1 MSSMMKRVLITGGC
15 GFIGLH
21 LARRL
26 ASEARTEVV
35 LVDNF
40 VRGRRDEDLS
50 ALLELS
56 NVTLIEGDLTDPLTL
71 KKLGD
76 GYDEVYHLAAIL
88 GVRNVIDRPH
98 EVLRINAVA
107 TLNLLDWYVR
117 GGGKR
122 LLFSST
128 SEVYAWAMGMTT
140 IPIPTPEA
148 VPLVM
153 TDLDA
158 PRSTYAGSKIFG
170 ELSVRQYC
178 NKFQKPYVIVRYHN
192 VYGPRMGNEHV
203 IPQLY
208 ARVRDGQNPLT
219 VYSADHRRAFCYV
232 SDAIDATVLAMRTPQ
247 AHGMTINVGN
257 DNEEVS
263 IDELAR
269 KLIACAGINRDIKP
283 EHDAADPI
291 QRRCPDESVA
301 RKALGY
307 SPKVSLEDGLT
318 LTLEWYG
325 KEYDKRNH

>member
-1 MSSMMKRVLITGGC
+1 MKRVLITGGC
-15 GFIGLH
+15 GFVGLH

-26 ASEARTEVV
+26 SAEAGIEIT

-40 VRGRRDEDLS
+40 MRGKRDKGLEMLLDLPNVRM
-50 ALLELS
+50 
-56 NVTLIEGDLTDPLTL
+56 VEGDLTEQGTFESLDA
-71 KKLGD
+71 
-76 GYDEVYHLAAIL
+76 GYDEIYHLAAIL

-128 SEVYAWAMGMTT
+128 SEVYAWAKGVVE
-140 IPIPTPEA
+140 IPIPTPETI
-148 VPLVM
+148 PLVL

-158 PRSTYAGSKIFG
+158 PRITYAGSKIFC

-178 NKFQKPYVIVRYHN
+178 NKFEKPYAIVRYHN
-192 VYGPRMGNEHV
+192 VYGPRMGHEHV

-208 ARVRDGQNPLT
+208 YRARDGQNPLV

-232 SDAIDATVLAMRTPQ
+232 SDAVEATVLSMRTPGAQ
-247 AHGMTINVGN
+247 RKTINIGN

-263 IDELAR
+263 ISELAT
-269 KLIACAGINRDIKP
+269 KLLDCAGIRAEIRPERD
-283 EHDAADPI
+283 ASDPI
-291 QRRCPDESVA
+291 QRRCPDIMSA
-301 RKALGY
+301 RKVLGY
-307 SPKVSLEDGLT
+307 SPKVSLMDGLKST
-318 LTLEWYG
+318 IEWYG
-325 KEYDKRNH
+325 IEYDKRSR